1 MATYRQDDYHD
12 MLNLPR
18 QDMREGFAQQREAF
32 DTRFDALDDKFDGV
46 GSKIAGAGSK
56 LDALVS
62 KIERHNAEYAKQ
74 ASEIK
79 TERRLLIA
87 IAIGV
92 AIIAGITVSEFVVVS
107 LPAIIRALQSG
118 S

>member
-1 MATYRQDDYHD
+1 MGTYPQDDDHD
-12 MLNLPR
+12 MLNLLR
-18 QDMREGFAQQREAF
+18 QDMREGFAQQQESF
-32 DTRFDALDDKFDGV
+32 DTKFDALDDKFDSA
-46 GSKIAGAGSK
+46 GSKIAGAG
-56 LDALVS
+56 S

-74 ASEIK
+74 ASGIK

-92 AIIAGITVSEFVVVS
+92 AIIAGITASEFVVVS
-107 LPAIIRALQSG
+107 LPAIICALRSG

>member
-1 MATYRQDDYHD
+1 MGTYPQDDDHD
-12 MLNLPR
+12 MLNLLR
-18 QDMREGFAQQREAF
+18 QDMREGFAQQQESF
-32 DTRFDALDDKFDGV
+32 DTRFDALDDKFDG
-46 GSKIAGAGSK
+46 AGSK
-56 LDALVS
+56 LDALDS

-74 ASEIK
+74 ASGIK

>member
-1 MATYRQDDYHD
+1 MGTYPQDDAHD
-12 MLNLPR
+12 MLNLLR

-32 DTRFDALDDKFDGV
+32 DTRFDALDDKFD
-46 GSKIAGAGSK
+46 SAGSK

-74 ASEIK
+74 ASGIK
-79 TERRLLIA
+79 TERRWLIA